1 MRKHIT
7 MFLTNGFEP
16 DVRVYKEAEYLISKG
31 YKVTILCWDRD
42 ADSQRPE
49 RETLDGINVIRFK
62 IPSVAGS
69 GKKQLSAFFKYI
81 KACRRYT
88 KKVKS
93 DYYHCNDIDGAI
105 AWYLAKRDKAD
116 MVFDMHEYYEN
127 MAYEHPLKRI
137 FWRRL
142 TLFMI
147 KRSVFALYE
156 NDLYL
161 QKPYNQVRKKLVPLK
176 NYPNRRMVKAVGKT
190 QSDVF
195 RIGYHGAV
203 RSQIAEFTTLFEVV
217 KDMQD
222 VRVDI
227 HGGGPDLKKLQ
238 EIALNYDNV
247 TVHGP
252 FNGTKELTALYA
264 DSDIIFAG
272 YSTNVP
278 GKEMEEVVKF
288 YECIVTGTPIILTS
302 GYIGMGRQIKEK
314 GFGLTCDTRSVE
326 KVRKAVMKLKDDKG
340 FWKKCSENELE
351 HAGEYDWA
359 NAVKILDKVYQ

>member
-1 MRKHIT
+1 
-7 MFLTNGFEP
+7 
-16 DVRVYKEAEYLISKG
+16 
-31 YKVTILCWDRD
+31 
-42 ADSQRPE
+42 
-49 RETLDGINVIRFK
+49 
-62 IPSVAGS
+62 
-69 GKKQLSAFFKYI
+69 
-81 KACRRYT
+81 
-88 KKVKS
+88 
-93 DYYHCNDIDGAI
+93 
-105 AWYLAKRDKAD
+105 
-116 MVFDMHEYYEN
+116 
-127 MAYEHPLKRI
+127 
-137 FWRRL
+137 
-142 TLFMI
+142 MI